1 MNSTSNYC
9 LDSISRRSSLCPP
22 HHDSDPVLSPPLT
35 PAMSQHHP
43 FDKRQSTDLSSYPP
57 NHYNTRP
64 AYSID
69 SYHHWMNHSATIQH
83 MQQQQQQQV
92 HHPMHQQQVHPIPS
106 QNQQPQQQPQQQQ
119 HQQQRSLMTDRAA
132 AAAACSTRKQPSKQ
146 NKHMCNFPEC
156 LWSFKRYEHLK
167 RHMLVHTGERP
178 HVCPHPGCGK
188 RFSRSDNF
196 HAHYRTHEKKAFA
209 RQKNTNNN
217 NHTLQ
222 DNSTSSSSSTTT
234 PTSNSSFM
242 MKEEKDFN
250 NNNNTSAMQ
259 PYYHHHH
266 PYPLL
271 PTPSNKPTDYM
282 YNQQHYSNMLQDNS
296 PTPSSRS
303 VLHNNNSISSS
314 SSSSTSSSNK
324 SSTLKG
330 EQKKP
335 HACSHPNCE
344 RQFRRLEH
352 LKRHMRIHTHEQP
365 FKCTF
370 PGCLKAFSRSDNLTQ
385 HRKTHDR
392 RGSRYQVVD
401 PAVPAQPEFMHAPN
415 NNNTTENSFTLVD
428 FIRDGHTNYNHQHQA
443 SSPSFDNS
451 NKSHSI
457 LGWQHPGD
465 TSTESVGC

>member
-43 FDKRQSTDLSSYPP
+43 FDKRQSTDLSSYSS

-83 MQQQQQQQV
+83 MQQQQQQV
-92 HHPMHQQQVHPIPS
+92 HHPMHQQQQQQQNIQQQQQVHPIPP
-106 QNQQPQQQPQQQQ
+106 QNQP
-119 HQQQRSLMTDRAA
+119 QRSLMTDR
-132 AAAACSTRKQPSKQ
+132 AACSTRKQPSKQ

-209 RQKNTNNN
+209 RQKNTTNNN
-217 NHTLQ
+217 NTSQ
-222 DNSTSSSSSTTT
+222 DTSSSGST
-234 PTSNSSFM
+234 PTSSFM

-250 NNNNTSAMQ
+250 NNNNNNNNNNSTMQ
-259 PYYHHHH
+259 PYYHHHHH

-303 VLHNNNSISSS
+303 VLHNNNNNNNNNSISSS

-344 RQFRRLEH
+344 RRFRRLEH

-401 PAVPAQPEFMHAPN
+401 PVVPVTTPSEFMHAPSN
-415 NNNTTENSFTLVD
+415 AESSFTLVD
-428 FIRDGHTNYNHQHQA
+428 FIRDGHNNNNYNQHPA
-443 SSPSFDNS
+443 SPSFDNT

>member
-43 FDKRQSTDLSSYPP
+43 FDKRQSTDLSSYSP

-69 SYHHWMNHSATIQH
+69 SYHHWMNHSATIQ
-83 MQQQQQQQV
+83 Q
-92 HHPMHQQQVHPIPS
+92 MHQQQ
-106 QNQQPQQQPQQQQ
+106 QP
-119 HQQQRSLMTDRAA
+119 QQRSLMTDR
-132 AAAACSTRKQPSKQ
+132 AAACSTRKQPSKQ

-209 RQKNTNNN
+209 RQKNTNN
-217 NHTLQ
+217 HTLQ
-222 DNSTSSSSSTTT
+222 DNHNTTTTSSSSTTT
-234 PTSNSSFM
+234 TTATTPTNSFM

-250 NNNNTSAMQ
+250 NNTSMQQQ

-271 PTPSNKPTDYM
+271 PTPSNKPTDYNM
-282 YNQQHYSNMLQDNS
+282 YNQQQHYS
-296 PTPSSRS
+296 
-303 VLHNNNSISSS
+303 
-314 SSSSTSSSNK
+314 
-324 SSTLKG
+324 G

-335 HACSHPNCE
+335 HACSHANCE
-344 RQFRRLEH
+344 RRFRRLEH

-392 RGSRYQVVD
+392 RGSRYQQDPVV
-401 PAVPAQPEFMHAPN
+401 PTASTEFMHAPN
-415 NNNTTENSFTLVD
+415 GSNNNTESSFTLVD
-428 FIRDGHTNYNHQHQA
+428 FIRDGGHNNYNPAAAAAAVAA
-443 SSPSFDNS
+443 SPSSFDNS